1 MIPLTSNRRIQDE
14 CAKAKIPVL
23 LFTLRV
29 HCAGD
34 GAGVG
39 SGEARG
45 GVSSGGGAT
54 VLPWLSNHR
63 SMSSARSGNGRLPR
77 SDIMSSRV
85 MTSRERS
92 SWATFSTSSRC
103 AVRRSFVR
111 VCALLYIPI
120 NVRTRRNWAPTYM
133 IIRCT
138 RWSKSSPVF
147 SLNGFCQCSLSSSRP
162 P

>member
-23 LFTLRV
+23 LFPLHV
-29 HCAGD
+29 HCAGV

-39 SGEARG
+39 SGEATG

-77 SDIMSSRV
+77 SAIMSSRV
-85 MTSRERS
+85 MTSRARS

-103 AVRRSFVR
+103 EVRRSFVR
-111 VCALLYIPI
+111 LCASLYIPI
-120 NVRTRRNWAPTYM
+120 NVRARRNLAPTYI